1 MTKKRLF
8 EIIEQSTG
16 GDKVSKGY
24 DFFMMAVIVA
34 SLLPLTFK
42 SSTTLLDW
50 IDHITVGI
58 FIVDYALR
66 LFTADKKLHKGA
78 VSYILYPI
86 TPMAI
91 LDLLCI
97 LPSFSILA
105 SGFRIL
111 KVVRLLRTLRVLR
124 SFKALRY
131 SKSIDIII
139 NVIKKQGSALITV
152 FGLAFGYVLISAL
165 IMFNVEPEIFDTFFD
180 AIYWATI
187 SLTSIGYGDITPIT
201 SIGRLITILSAF
213 IGVAIIALPSGIITA
228 GIMSEIQKEKGN
240 DINE

>member
-8 EIIEQSTG
+8 EIIEQNSD
-16 GDKVSKGY
+16 GDKISKGY
-24 DFFMMAVIVA
+24 DFFMMAVIVT
-34 SLLPLTFK
+34 SLIPLTFK
-42 SSTTLLDW
+42 SSTTILDW
-50 IDHITVGI
+50 IDYITVGI
-58 FIVDYALR
+58 FIVDYVLR
-66 LFTADKKLHKGA
+66 LFTADKKLNKGA
-78 VSYILYPI
+78 ISYILYPL

-187 SLTSIGYGDITPIT
+187 SLTSIGYGDITPMT

-228 GIMSEIQKEKGN
+228 GIMSEIQKEQGH
-240 DINE
+240 DINK

>member
-1 MTKKRLF
+1 MKKRLF
-8 EIIEQSTG
+8 EIIEQGSDS
-16 GDKVSKGY
+16 DKVSKVY
-24 DFFMMAVIVA
+24 DFFMMAVILI
-34 SLLPLTFK
+34 SLIPLTFK
-42 SSTTLLDW
+42 SSTVLLNW

-58 FIVDYALR
+58 FIIDYALR
-66 LFTADKKLHKGA
+66 LFTAEQKLNRGA
-78 VSYILYPI
+78 ASYILYPV

-97 LPSFSILA
+97 LPSFSTLT

-111 KVVRLLRTLRVLR
+111 KVVRLLRSLRVLR
-124 SFKALRY
+124 TFKALRY

-139 NVIKKQGSALITV
+139 NVIKKQGHALILV
-152 FGLAFGYVLISAL
+152 FGMAFGYVLISAL

-180 AIYWATI
+180 AVYWATI

-228 GIMSEIQKEKGN
+228 GIMSEIQEKK
-240 DINE
+240 

>member
-1 MTKKRLF
+1 
-8 EIIEQSTG
+8 
-16 GDKVSKGY
+16 
-24 DFFMMAVIVA
+24 MMAVIVT
-34 SLLPLTFK
+34 SLIPLTFK
-42 SSTTLLDW
+42 SSTTILDW
-50 IDHITVGI
+50 IDYITVGI
-58 FIVDYALR
+58 FIVDYVLR
-66 LFTADKKLHKGA
+66 LFTADKKLNKGA
-78 VSYILYPI
+78 ISYILYPL

-187 SLTSIGYGDITPIT
+187 SLTSIGYGDITPMT

-228 GIMSEIQKEKGN
+228 GIMSEIQKEQGH
-240 DINE
+240 DINK

>member
-1 MTKKRLF
+1 MRTRIY
-8 EIIEQSTG
+8 ETIE
-16 GDKVSKGY
+16 KGNGRAY
-24 DFFMMAVIVA
+24 DLFMMVTIVA
-34 SLLPLTFK
+34 SLVPLTFK
-42 SSTTLLDW
+42 ESTTALDW
-50 IDHITVGI
+50 IDHITVAI

-66 LFTADKKLHKGA
+66 FITADLRLGRGKKSFA
-78 VSYILYPI
+78 LYPI

-91 LDLLCI
+91 IDLLCI

-139 NVIKKQGSALITV
+139 NVVKKQSAPLITV
-152 FGLAFGYVLISAL
+152 FSLAFGYVLISAL
-165 IMFNVEPEIFDTFFD
+165 IMFNIEPDIFANFFD

-187 SLTSIGYGDITPIT
+187 SLTSIGYGDITPV
-201 SIGRLITILSAF
+201 SSVGKLITILSAF
-213 IGVAIIALPSGIITA
+213 MGIAIIALPSGIITA
-228 GIMSEIQKEKGN
+228 GIMDEIQGGKE
-240 DINE
+240 NE

>member
-1 MTKKRLF
+1 MRTRLY
-8 EIIEQSTG
+8 EIIEQG
-16 GDKVSKGY
+16 KDDDKISKVY
-24 DFFMMAVIVA
+24 DFFMMIIIVA
-34 SLLPLTFK
+34 SLIPLTFK
-42 SSTTLLDW
+42 SANTVLNSVDR
-50 IDHITVGI
+50 ITVTI
-58 FIVDYALR
+58 FIIDYVLRYVTADLR
-66 LFTADKKLHKGA
+66 LEKGKISFA
-78 VSYILYPI
+78 IHPF

-91 LDLLCI
+91 IDLLCI

-124 SFKALRY
+124 SFKVLRY

-139 NVIKKQGSALITV
+139 NVIRKQSASLITV

-165 IMFNVEPEIFDTFFD
+165 IMFNIEPDIFDNFFD

-187 SLTSIGYGDITPIT
+187 SLTSIGYGDITPV
-201 SIGRLITILSAF
+201 SSVGKLITILSAF

-228 GIMSEIQKEKGN
+228 GIMSEIQGGKE
-240 DINE
+240 NE